1 MKKQNL
7 VLTILIAI
15 FIMSCSSDDSQPNEE
30 EETNT
35 ELKLYKKTNSYNDGI
50 LTSSQE
56 VFYNTDNKIESVTL
70 NEVDY
75 LNRTFTVD
83 YTNDNVSG
91 INRATDIINPNGTD
105 ETINREMVQGFNEGA
120 K

>member
-1 MKKQNL
+1 MKTQNL
-7 VLTILIAI
+7 LLTILIAI

-30 EETNT
+30 EEEETNI

-56 VFYNTDNKIESVTL
+56 IFYNSDNKIESVTL

-75 LNRTFTVD
+75 
-83 YTNDNVSG
+83 
-91 INRATDIINPNGTD
+91 
-105 ETINREMVQGFNEGA
+105 
-120 K
+120 